1 MYVVT
6 GMTLIPQ
13 KMTMSCWYASAQML
27 IRWRRETKQ
36 MTESSIEDPSED
48 SVSCQIRD
56 SDTGIQNPQ
65 IVAMAKRLGL
75 VPVPPMSP
83 EPDRIEQ
90 WLQNY
95 GPLWVNG
102 KSHITVIAGISGLQV
117 LVYDPSPVNVGQIQW
132 RSLITWYP
140 GTSVDS
146 RDTGPD
152 VDTVFLR
159 CPG

>member
-1 MYVVT
+1 MYIVS

-27 IRWRRETKQ
+27 IQWRRNKKQ

-48 SVSCQIRD
+48 ALSSQLRD
-56 SDTGIQNPQ
+56 SDTGIQNSQ
-65 IVAMAKRLGL
+65 IIAMAKRLGL

-83 EPDRIEQ
+83 EPDRIER
-90 WLQNY
+90 WLQTC

-140 GTSVDS
+140 GTAVDS
-146 RDTGPD
+146 RDTGAG

-159 CPG
+159 CPS